1 MSNLTE
7 GSSTSV
13 LYWWNQKL
21 RWFCNLLSPA
31 NFWRLLQGITKP
43 PNLPYSHHFLNS
55 EEYVHYTNM
64 STVLSHNQ
72 RSLCV
77 QLCHIKKGKRERDY
91 NIIKWSKGRDGRVTK
106 NASLLIAGAPK
117 SLLQPSLWW
126 LCQNLSKL
134 S

>member
-7 GSSTSV
+7 SSSTSD

-21 RWFCNLLSPA
+21 RWYCNLLSPA
-31 NFWRLLQGITKP
+31 NVWRFLQGITKP

-55 EEYVHYTNM
+55 EVYVHYTNM
-64 STVLSHNQ
+64 STVLSQPN
-72 RSLCV
+72 SLFV
-77 QLCHIKKGKRERDY
+77 FNFATLKRERDH
-91 NIIKWSKGRDGRVTK
+91 NIIKWSTGRDGRVTK
-106 NASLLIAGAPK
+106 NASLLFAGAPK

>member
-7 GSSTSV
+7 SSLTSD

-31 NFWRLLQGITKP
+31 NFWRFLQGITKP
-43 PNLPYSHHFLNS
+43 PNLPYSHHFSNS
-55 EEYVHYTNM
+55 EVYVHYPNM
-64 STVLSHNQ
+64 STVLSQSNGLFVLN
-72 RSLCV
+72 SATL
-77 QLCHIKKGKRERDY
+77 KREKERDH

-106 NASLLIAGAPK
+106 NASLLFAGTPK

-126 LCQNLSKL
+126 LSKL
-134 S
+134 N